1 MTDEAR
7 IKRLTELARQAW
19 PHDDVAVVIAS
30 VDVDDSLFVEVQRDE
45 EEESYSLAGVHHPRA
60 LDALEAALLVLADYE
75 RVPLT
80 PDAVLADR
88 VRALEKQAGTFA
100 DKWRAREEKLE
111 KLAEGWERDADEY
124 HGKPGVPPGERQ
136 LIHVLARELREVV
149 KP

>member
-100 DKWRAREEKLE
+100 DKWQAREAKLE
-111 KLAEGWERDADEY
+111 KLAEGWSETLTSTTASPAYRPASDNSSTSWPENFER
-124 HGKPGVPPGERQ
+124 
-136 LIHVLARELREVV
+136 
-149 KP
+149 